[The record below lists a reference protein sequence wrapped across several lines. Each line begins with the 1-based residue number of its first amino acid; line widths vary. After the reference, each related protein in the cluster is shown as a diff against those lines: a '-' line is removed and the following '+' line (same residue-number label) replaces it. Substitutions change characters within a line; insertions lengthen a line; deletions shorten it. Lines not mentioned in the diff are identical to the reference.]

1 MNREDS
7 NQGQF
12 KACLILVSI
21 LADVANILLLLYSDK
36 ACKKQQENSDN
47 ISFIGLSFTRSGP

>member
-21 LADVANILLLLYSDK
+21 LADVANILLLLYSEK
-36 ACKKQQENSDN
+36 AGKKQQENSEN
-47 ISFIGLSFTRSGP
+47 IFFIGLFFTRPGP